1 MRYLPYNKDLKSF
14 SRKLRNHST
23 RSEITLWNQLKRKQV
38 KGLQFNRQKPLGPFI
53 VDFYCKRLNLVIE
66 IDGITHESDEAKLN
80 DAKRQSLLEGM
91 GLKFLRFTDKEV
103 LQNIDGVIRKIEMW
117 VEENTNP
124 PDPL

>member
-14 SRKLRNHST
+14 SRELRNHST

-91 GLKFLRFTDKEV
+91 GLKFLRFTDEEV